1 MGQVRPYGSR
11 KRRSDNEPAGAI
23 GATSDGHAQGRQTMT
38 VRKGKITRARLW
50 VALDP
55 SNFMS
60 WNRKKVERW
69 YANSV
74 LNRPPVIGF
83 FLIIQVADA
92 SDTRSMALV
101 FRPVDRFVLG
111 FESAEHMV
119 RMVFNDIVLDRAAL
133 RTPFGARF
141 NVNARHV
148 HSSCV
153 DRFGAHSQRKA
164 GAQVVSGTRGPSRL
178 ARRGQRSS

>member
-83 FLIIQVADA
+83 CQTDEQVP
-92 SDTRSMALV
+92 
-101 FRPVDRFVLG
+101 PVEDQRDV
-111 FESAEHMV
+111 ARHQT
-119 RMVFNDIVLDRAAL
+119 AAL
-133 RTPFGARF
+133 EVAGREATPAPLVLQLVEGVLAISTVAIELAARCR
-141 NVNARHV
+141 AR
-148 HSSCV
+148 SPE
-153 DRFGAHSQRKA
+153 RRIPKP
-164 GAQVVSGTRGPSRL
+164 RGRRRSR
-178 ARRGQRSS
+178 RS